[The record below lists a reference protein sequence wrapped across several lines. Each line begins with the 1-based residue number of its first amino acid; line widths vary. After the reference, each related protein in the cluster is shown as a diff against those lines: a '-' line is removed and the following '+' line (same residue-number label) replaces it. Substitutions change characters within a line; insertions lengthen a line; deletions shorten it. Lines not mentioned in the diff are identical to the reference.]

1 MWEIEQ
7 TVSWLEKESVDYGLL
22 HCVSYPTADSNANLA
37 KIPELAKRFPN
48 RLIGYSDHTL
58 PKNLR
63 VIETAALLGARVIE
77 KHLLRQESKW

>member
-1 MWEIEQ
+1 MGDRANSFMARKSRW
-7 TVSWLEKESVDYGLL
+7 TMVPALCLD
-22 HCVSYPTADSNANLA
+22 YPTADSNANLA

-63 VIETAALLGARVIE
+63 
-77 KHLLRQESKW
+77 LLRLRHSWVQE